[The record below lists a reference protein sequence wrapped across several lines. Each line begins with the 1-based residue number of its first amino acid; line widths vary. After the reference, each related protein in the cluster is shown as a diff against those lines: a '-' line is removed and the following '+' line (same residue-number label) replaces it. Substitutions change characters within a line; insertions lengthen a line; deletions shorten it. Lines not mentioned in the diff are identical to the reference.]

1 MSSDLSISFKLVY
14 LMGWLLK
21 QRKPL
26 LYGLVKHALE
36 NGLAQQLS
44 TLNSLD
50 HQMAVE
56 ELQGTLLE
64 FLSFLEESL
73 LDALQNVEFDDA
85 QGEVLKISLK
95 KIDLQNIDIQT
106 VWKSLQQTQSALGN
120 KNNINDL
127 AMLDLTMYH
136 QDEPFLPGQT
146 AQDLLYKNL
155 LHNWEP
161 SDLHKQPN

>member
-1 MSSDLSISFKLVY
+1 
-14 LMGWLLK
+14 MGWLLK

-36 NGLAQQLS
+36 NGLAEQLS
-44 TLNSLD
+44 TLNSMD
-50 HQMAVE
+50 RQVAVE

-73 LDALQNVEFDDA
+73 LDALQNVKFDEA
-85 QGEVLKISLK
+85 QGEALKISLK

-106 VWKSLQQTQSALGN
+106 VWKSLQQTQSALGD
-120 KNNINDL
+120 KNNTN
-127 AMLDLTMYH
+127 DLTMLDFTMYH
-136 QDEPFLPGQT
+136 ESESFVPAQT

-161 SDLHKQPN
+161 NEMHEKPN